1 MDLDFKKI
9 KQLYQLTGSLGWQDI
24 QVLLKTARFRTF
36 EVQDYLLREGSLDST
51 IYFIRKGLLRTF
63 VIDARGEEIT
73 TALLWE
79 NQIYANYDAILFE
92 QPARSFVQALEKTE
106 VICLDFEKAQ
116 VILNQNPKLE
126 ANRKYIF
133 RNILK
138 RSIIRSESFV
148 LLTPEERYLDFV
160 KQNPDIVNRVP
171 GKYIANVLG
180 VTPVSL
186 SRIRRRIA
194 ARKSQLA

>member
-24 QVLLKTARFRTF
+24 QVLLKASRFRTF
-36 EVQDYLLREGSLDST
+36 EAHDYLLREGSLDSS

-79 NQIYANYDAILFE
+79 NQIYANYDALLFE

-106 VICLDFEKAQ
+106 VIYLDFEKVQ

-133 RNILK
+133 RNLLK
-138 RSIIRSESFV
+138 RSIMRSESFV
-148 LLTPEERYLDFV
+148 LLSAEERYLDFV

-186 SRIRRRIA
+186 SRIRRRITEK
-194 ARKSQLA
+194 KSQLG